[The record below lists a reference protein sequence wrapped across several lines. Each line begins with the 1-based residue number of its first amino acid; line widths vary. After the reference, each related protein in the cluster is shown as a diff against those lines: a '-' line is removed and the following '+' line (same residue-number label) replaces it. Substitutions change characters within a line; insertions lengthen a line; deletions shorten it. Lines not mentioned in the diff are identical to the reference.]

1 MNDSTNNEKMANAAG
16 QGVSGSRAACC
27 RVITIGDELL
37 NGVRVDTNTAWLAEQ
52 LSMMGIRL
60 EQSTTVG
67 DDPATIAVS
76 IQDAVG
82 SAEIVIVTGGLGPTG
97 DDRTKKAIADLYGMK
112 MTRRPEVEKS
122 VRGFFEERGR
132 ETTNVNLDQ
141 ALVPEGFECRVNP
154 RGTAPGMLMDDGSS
168 LLFILPGVPGEM
180 KALFN
185 EWAGPFINE
194 RFGGRRVIVRRRYR
208 TTGIG
213 ESDLFDLVGGLE
225 EMAPAVSLSY
235 LPSPEGTTLYLTGSG
250 AHEETIVALLDSAEA
265 HIVRTASQYIYTI
278 SDIDLP
284 EYIAD
289 LFSREGLT
297 LATAESCTGGLIASR
312 LTDVPGASEWFRRG
326 WVTYSDE
333 AKVEELGV
341 SAESIKEFG
350 AVSSPVVKSM
360 AEGARRRAQ
369 TDYAIAVSGI
379 AGPAGERP
387 GKAVGFTCIA
397 CAGPEGTVVKEHH
410 LGSSGRMR
418 NKRRSMVL
426 LLDLLRRVV
435 EGIEQ

>member
-1 MNDSTNNEKMANAAG
+1 MAG
-16 QGVSGSRAACC
+16 RQGSSRSRAARC
-27 RVITIGDELL
+27 RIITVGDELL
-37 NGVRVDTNTAWLAEQ
+37 NGIRVDTNTSWLADK
-52 LSMMGIRL
+52 LSEMGIMT
-60 EQSTTVG
+60 EQAVTVG
-67 DDPATIAVS
+67 DDPVMIAASVRE
-76 IQDAVG
+76 AVG
-82 SAEIVIVTGGLGPTG
+82 GTDIVIVTGGLGPTL
-97 DDRTKKAIADLYGMK
+97 DDRTKEALADLFEVK
-112 MTRRPEVEKS
+112 MTPRPEVEEA

-132 ETTNVNLDQ
+132 ETTRVNLDQ
-141 ALVPEGFECRVNP
+141 ALVPAGFECRVNP
-154 RGTAPGMLMDDGSS
+154 RGTAPGMLKDDGSH
-168 LLFILPGVPGEM
+168 LLFVLPGVPGEM
-180 KALFN
+180 KALFE
-185 EWAGPFINE
+185 EWVGPLIND
-194 RFGGRRVIVRRRYR
+194 RYGGRRVIVRRWYR

-225 EMAPAVSLSY
+225 EMAPAVNLAY

-250 AHEETIVALLDSAEA
+250 AHEETLEALLDSAEA
-265 HIVRTASQYIYTI
+265 HIVRAARQYLYTT

-284 EYIAD
+284 EHIAD
-289 LFSREGLT
+289 LFSRRGLT

-341 SAESIKEFG
+341 PAEIISEFG
-350 AVSSPVVKSM
+350 AVSSPVVISM
-360 AEGARRRAQ
+360 AEGARSRAK

-379 AGPAGERP
+379 AGPTGERP
-387 GKAVGFTCIA
+387 GKPVGFTCIA

-410 LGSSGRMR
+410 LGSGGRTR

-435 EGIEQ
+435 DGLDP